1 MAGPGFVNVDQMKQQ
16 QQLLNMRGAQM
27 AQQKTGQ
34 KTELGSQPKAK
45 GTKKQLIGT
54 IAGIAAVIVGLFILK
69 ALGLI

>member
-34 KTELGSQPKAK
+34 KTELGGQPKAK

-54 IAGIAAVIVGLFILK
+54 IAGIAAVIVVLFILK